1 MEVHNLMK
9 RLFHKRVMS
18 SLLLAFLVTL
28 TGCDAI
34 DFGSRQPGEIPVKMI
49 GIDSG
54 ACPMIMHVGQQGW
67 NVDYF
72 AFYLSKPE
80 MKIDGKWQRVKFK
93 QNEWQTPDVALLKFH
108 DLCSSPSNANDK
120 IMLDVSEAF
129 LKLSTSL
136 RFTMGLP
143 FDVNHANPLS
153 QPSPLN
159 DSSMFWS
166 WQNGHK
172 FLRLD
177 LSKNG
182 DTSRKWSYHLGSVGC
197 ESESAVRPPEKSCA
211 YTNRVEFVLPMV
223 QLDSDLDLEVSLAD
237 IITKVDINE
246 APNCMFESPDT
257 VPCKRLIQNLV
268 NRPWIKWQS
277 VVF

>member
-1 MEVHNLMK
+1 MK
-9 RLFHKRVMS
+9 MLLRKHGIS
-18 SLLLAFLVTL
+18 ALLAALMMSL
-28 TGCDAI
+28 AGCDSV
-34 DFGSRQPGEIPVKMI
+34 DFGSRQPGEIPVKMV
-49 GIDSG
+49 GIDTG

-67 NVDYF
+67 NIDYF
-72 AFYLSKPE
+72 GFYLSNPE
-80 MKIDGKWQRVKFK
+80 MKIDGRWQRVKFK
-93 QNEWQTPDVALLKFH
+93 QTQWQTQNVALLKFH
-108 DLCSSPSNANDK
+108 SLCQSPAEANDK
-120 IMLDVSEAF
+120 ILLDVSDAF

-136 RFTMGLP
+136 RFTLGLP
-143 FDVNHANPLS
+143 FDINHANPLT

-182 DTSRKWSYHLGSVGC
+182 GESRKWSYHLGSVGC

-211 YTNRVEFVLPMV
+211 FTNRVEFVLPMV
-223 QLDSDLDLEVSLAD
+223 QLDSELDLEVSLAD
-237 IITKVDINE
+237 IITKVDIDE
-246 APNCMFESPDT
+246 APNCMFETPDSE
-257 VPCKRLIQNLV
+257 PCERLIQNVV